1 MNARV
6 DICMDNGKTHSFEPR
21 SPRDQKRI
29 VDEISS
35 MRILKQASLILASDQ
50 YLANIQPKSIEIIRC
65 FLPDEGMKAPGPDDE
80 DVLEISKDMLVKEY
94 LELPEAE
101 KFSSRNKEPGEF
113 MTTFLEIHTEG
124 NEEVFIR
131 LHLKKKQSQEGR
143 LFITNLFEQPFF
155 RFRLAAGGFGII
167 IPSKITCQYTYPGP
181 GPDVLPANT
190 LNVS

>member
-1 MNARV
+1 MNTHIE
-6 DICMDNGKTHSFEPR
+6 ICMDNGKKHSFELKTPEDKKKILEEV
-21 SPRDQKRI
+21 ST
-29 VDEISS
+29 
-35 MRILKQASLILASDQ
+35 MRFLKQASLILASDQ

-65 FLPDEGMKAPGPDDE
+65 YLPDEGAKAPGKNDE
-80 DVLEISKDMLVKEY
+80 DVLEISKETLVEEY
-94 LELPEAE
+94 LKLPEAE
-101 KFSSRNKEPGEF
+101 KFSSRNKAPGEF

-124 NEEVFIR
+124 NEEVFLR

-155 RFRLAAGGFGII
+155 RFRLAEGGFGII

-181 GPDVLPANT
+181 SPDVLPANT